1 MLTKQ
6 TKLYPMDSD
15 LSGGQRYPEP
25 LHNPLHFF
33 TLVSYKSKTGAQVS
47 AGILARRGSGTSKV
61 ERWRTKHGRK
71 IVCFLISTL
80 TYFVEVTR
88 VAEMAS
94 GVKLSPS
101 LDACP
106 VQEKVLY

>member
-6 TKLYPMDSD
+6 TKLYPLDSD
-15 LSGGQRYPEP
+15 LSGGLCVIQPCRFVP
-25 LHNPLHFF
+25 H
-33 TLVSYKSKTGAQVS
+33 KWRKTSAQVS
-47 AGILARRGSGTSKV
+47 TGILARRKSGTSKV